1 MRKIII
7 SDTSCLILLYNIDEL
22 DLLQKLY
29 QSITTTVEVAN
40 EFGLPLPAWI
50 VVNQPHDKYYY
61 KFLETLVDKGEA
73 SAIAL
78 AVETENSLLIIDD
91 LKARKTAEKIGLNI
105 IGILGVIVDAKNQGV
120 INSVKPI
127 LEKIKQT
134 NFRISNNLEAIILT
148 KAGEI

>member
-7 SDTSCLILLYNIDEL
+7 SDTSCLILLHNIDEL

-29 QSITTTVEVAN
+29 QSIVTTVEVAN
-40 EFGLPLPAWI
+40 EFGLPLPSWI
-50 VVNQPHDKYYY
+50 IIDQPNNKNYY

-78 AVETENSLLIIDD
+78 AVEIENSILIIDD

-105 IGILGVIVDAKNQGV
+105 IGILGVIVDAKNEGI

-127 LEKIKQT
+127 LKKIKQT
-134 NFRISNNLEAIILT
+134 NFRISTKLEAIILA
-148 KAGEI
+148 KAGES